1 MEHNNYLQDI
11 LKEEK
16 TDEFKQLAESLIKE
30 VSKLQEELY
39 QHSNKLPEELKSSIL
54 SLSEAQS
61 SICKF
66 IIFNQK
72 YL

>member
-54 SLSEAQS
+54 SLS
-61 SICKF
+61 
-66 IIFNQK
+66 
-72 YL
+72 